1 MRIFIFW
8 SFVLSSINLPTII
21 SSKSD
26 QHDSHLSDFS
36 VRLELHLVL
45 HWLGDGPLDEGG
57 LVRVLGNDGIV
68 GVLDLVRFH
77 RESLFEIAE
86 AAHLVDFLL
95 LGDDMMMMANWL
107 NSDTRYG
114 SCYVG

>member
-1 MRIFIFW
+1 MRILW
-8 SFVLSSINLPTII
+8 SFVSAIVDLIGKSINLPTIV

-36 VRLELHLVL
+36 VCLELHLVL
-45 HWLGDGPLDEGG
+45 HWLDDGPLDEGG

-95 LGDDMMMMANWL
+95 LTMI
-107 NSDTRYG
+107 R
-114 SCYVG
+114 